1 MITDQPPSIETEKT
15 KPHFD
20 QIKRRDFLR
29 MVGGA
34 GALMAVQGAVNLW
47 PSAAEAADA
56 IAQRRNIIF
65 FTTDQQQNLRWFP
78 EGWEAANLPGLTR
91 LRNKGVS
98 FTRAYTNTAMCTPA
112 RTTLFTGL
120 YPAQHRN
127 FDTLS
132 EGMSQSM
139 QEHQLDPTLPNIG
152 TIFKSAGYDVVW
164 KGKWHMSKGVDN
176 PDDSSTSDDIARYGM
191 NKWNSPDAGGDAKMP
206 NYGGGNPDNDGRYFD
221 GSTWVKET
229 GPSKEQFLANPE
241 LIFTQAEGTPNP
253 EAELESA
260 YAFLKEKIANPG
272 GNPFC
277 LMICLIN
284 PHDVLGC
291 PGISVADGGNGTYI
305 EGGYWSYD
313 GYYTGN
319 IGSGVHPYS
328 ESPWSEHTGPIEADG
343 KDLRIK
349 VPPTADEDLVS
360 NLKPTCQEEF
370 KLKSLGLGLVNDDT
384 KKLKYLNFYGNL
396 MKMNDRKLSKL
407 LDLLDGEAVG
417 VDPVEARK
425 LRDNSWTIFSSDH
438 GDGAMTHGGLR
449 QKSFMCYEEVLNI
462 PLVWSNP
469 VDFPTGQVCEQ
480 LVSHVDFLPTLCSLV
495 GIDTAGYDLRGVDY
509 SRLMSNPAGPAV
521 QNAILFTFD
530 DIYCGQE
537 ATNNETGLVN
547 PPNRLRTLI
556 EKDYKYAYYFDGN
569 GVKSPQSEF
578 YDLRSKANGGTD
590 TDQDNG
596 LTGTTG
602 KAVEYTNYSEWA
614 ENKRLVKKATPE
626 LVAKRTEMEAK
637 LKAAIDTKLTPLNQR
652 PAVPPE
658 DFQVQHFEYRDSGVI
673 KNELQITW
681 LSRSNTQ
688 YQLQTSI
695 DQKTWRP
702 AKNSDG
708 TVMSPIIGNNGPVWV
723 TSAVTDHKAFYR
735 LAWFPKADENAP
747 EPTSVR
753 A

>member
-1 MITDQPPSIETEKT
+1 MTHDHPHGIETEKN
-15 KPHFD
+15 KAVFD
-20 QIKRRDFLR
+20 QLKRRDFLR

-47 PSAAEAADA
+47 PSAAEAAEA
-56 IAQRRNIIF
+56 IGERRNIIF
-65 FTTDQQQNLRWFP
+65 FTTDQQQHLRWFP

-98 FTRAYTNTAMCTPA
+98 FNRAYTNTAMCTPA

-139 QEHQLDPTLPNIG
+139 EEHQLDPTLPNIG
-152 TIFKSAGYDVVW
+152 TIFKAAGYDVVW

-206 NYGGGNPDNDGRYFD
+206 NYGGGNADNDGRFFD
-221 GSTWVKET
+221 GSTWLPEPK
-229 GPSKEQFLANPE
+229 GNALLDPE

-253 EAELESA
+253 THELESA

-291 PGISVADGGNGTYI
+291 PGLSVADGGNGTYI
-305 EGGYWSYD
+305 EGGYWSD
-313 GYYTGN
+313 TGAYGAQVTEHGN
-319 IGSGVHPYS
+319 PYAG
-328 ESPWSEHTGPIEADG
+328 SPWSRQTGPLAIT
-343 KDLRIK
+343 
-349 VPPTADEDLVS
+349 VPPTAHEDLVL

-370 KLKSLGLGLVNDDT
+370 KLKSLGLGLVNDDA

-407 LDLLDGEAVG
+407 LDLLDGEAGG
-417 VDPVEARK
+417 VDPVKARN
-425 LRDNSWTIFSSDH
+425 LRDNSWIIFSSDH

-469 VDFPTGQVCEQ
+469 VDFPSGQVCDQ

-495 GIDTAGYDLRGVDY
+495 GINTAGYDLRGVNY
-509 SRLMSNPAGPAV
+509 SRLVSNPTGPAV
-521 QNAILFTFD
+521 QDSILFTFD
-530 DIYCGQE
+530 DIYSGQN
-537 ATNNETGLVN
+537 AASNPNGLVN

-569 GVKSPQSEF
+569 GVQAPQSEF
-578 YDLRSKANGGTD
+578 YDLRSQANGGTD
-590 TDQDNG
+590 TDEDNDLG
-596 LTGTTG
+596 GTTG

-614 ENKRLVKKATPE
+614 ENKRLVKKATLE
-626 LVAKRTEMEAK
+626 LEAKRSEMEAK
-637 LKAAIDTKLTPLNQR
+637 LKIAIDTKLTPLRQR

-658 DFQVQHFEYRDSGVI
+658 DFQVQHFEYMDSGTLQN
-673 KNELQITW
+673 KLQITW

-688 YQLQTSI
+688 YQLQTST
-695 DQKTWRP
+695 DQTTWSP
-702 AKNSDG
+702 VKDSGG
-708 TVMSPIIGNNGPVWV
+708 TDMPPVIGNNGPVWV
-723 TSAVTDHKAFYR
+723 TYAVTDYKAFYR
-735 LAWFPKADENAP
+735 LAWSPKTDENAP

>member
-1 MITDQPPSIETEKT
+1 
-15 KPHFD
+15 
-20 QIKRRDFLR
+20 
-29 MVGGA
+29 
-34 GALMAVQGAVNLW
+34 
-47 PSAAEAADA
+47 
-56 IAQRRNIIF
+56 
-65 FTTDQQQNLRWFP
+65 
-78 EGWEAANLPGLTR
+78 
-91 LRNKGVS
+91 
-98 FTRAYTNTAMCTPA
+98 MCTPA

-139 QEHQLDPTLPNIG
+139 EEHQLDPTLPNIG
-152 TIFKSAGYDVVW
+152 TIFKAAGYDVVW

-206 NYGGGNPDNDGRYFD
+206 NYGGGSVDNDGRFFD
-221 GSTWVKET
+221 GSTWLPEPK
-229 GPSKEQFLANPE
+229 GNALLDPE
-241 LIFTQAEGTPNP
+241 LIFTQAEGTPDP
-253 EAELESA
+253 KHELESA

-291 PGISVADGGNGTYI
+291 PGLSVADGGNGTYI
-305 EGGYWSYD
+305 EGGYWSD
-313 GYYTGN
+313 TGAY
-319 IGSGVHPYS
+319 GAQVTDHGDPYAS
-328 ESPWSEHTGPIEADG
+328 SPWSRQTGPLAIT
-343 KDLRIK
+343 
-349 VPPTADEDLVS
+349 VPPTADEELLV
-360 NLKPTCQEEF
+360 NFKPTCQEEF
-370 KLKSLGLGLVNDDT
+370 KVKSLGLGPVATNAE
-384 KKLKYLNFYGNL
+384 KLKYLNFYGNL

-407 LDLLDGEAVG
+407 LDLLDGEAIG
-417 VDPVEARK
+417 VDPDKARN

-469 VDFPTGQVCEQ
+469 VDFPDGKVCDH

-495 GIDTAGYDLRGVDY
+495 GINTRGYDLRGVDY
-509 SRLMSNPAGPAV
+509 SRLMSNPTGPAV
-521 QNAILFTFD
+521 QDSILFTFD
-530 DIYCGQE
+530 DIYSGQN
-537 ATNNETGLVN
+537 AASNPNGLVN

-569 GVKSPQSEF
+569 GVQAPQSEF
-578 YDLRSKANGGTD
+578 YDLRSQADGGTD
-590 TDQDNG
+590 TDEDNG
-596 LTGTTG
+596 LGTTG

-614 ENKRLVKKATPE
+614 ENKGLVKKPTLE
-626 LVAKRTEMEAK
+626 LKAKRTEMEAK
-637 LKAAIDTKLTPLNQR
+637 LKIAIDTKLTPLRQR

-658 DFQVQHFEYRDSGVI
+658 DFQVQHFEYMDSGTLQN
-673 KNELQITW
+673 KLQITW

-688 YQLQTSI
+688 YQLQTST
-695 DQKTWRP
+695 DQTTWSP
-702 AKNSDG
+702 VKDSGG
-708 TVMSPIIGNNGPVWV
+708 TDLPSVIGNNGPAWV
-723 TSAVTDHKAFYR
+723 TCAVTDYKAFYR
-735 LAWFPKADENAP
+735 LAWSPKTDENAP